1 MKKPWWRT
9 AALPRL
15 RSRLD
20 FMLNMNPLSAATRAN
35 TAFGWRF
42 SGVLICCATA
52 QRKNACIL
60 ADQLRVVIP
69 QMRYLCIG
77 DQRLQPRTCRRKT
90 RKARYAPI
98 RRRSVPDSVFSRC
111 GSLVGRGRMWAVRDV
126 VSLHSCL
133 LWGLVVEVG
142 VLAVL
147 WRFF

>member
-1 MKKPWWRT
+1 VKKPWWRT

-69 QMRYLCIG
+69 QMGYLYIETNVFNRGPVDGELEKRGTHPYGAGPFQIRYS
-77 DQRLQPRTCRRKT
+77 
-90 RKARYAPI
+90 AH
-98 RRRSVPDSVFSRC
+98 
-111 GSLVGRGRMWAVRDV
+111 VG
-126 VSLHSCL
+126 L
-133 LWGLVVEVG
+133 
-142 VLAVL
+142 
-147 WRFF
+147 